1 MIASYSL
8 AEVSGRA
15 KSHTWETFMN
25 RGSFFWGL
33 TFIAIINVFLVIV
46 SAVHHTDLWV
56 RLPLLT
62 ILLSVVII
70 WAASARLQNG
80 LYKVRSEAD
89 EEAVLRLQ
97 SVAQTMAFI
106 ANLAILSALPLLH

>member
-1 MIASYSL
+1 MIACYSL